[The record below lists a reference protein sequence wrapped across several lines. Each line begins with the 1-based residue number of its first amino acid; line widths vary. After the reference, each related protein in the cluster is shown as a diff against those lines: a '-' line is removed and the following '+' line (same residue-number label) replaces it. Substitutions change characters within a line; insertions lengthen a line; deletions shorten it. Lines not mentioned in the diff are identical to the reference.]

1 MLDRHHRPP
10 PAHPAL
16 PTGWNNRDQIHS
28 PLKGTGMI
36 CTITSANW
44 PFGNNNQYHIF
55 DYLQDILGYYRATH
69 ITSNNDKDY
78 SFNLAL

>member
-44 PFGNNNQYHIF
+44 PFGKYPTTLSKAFQFFN
-55 DYLQDILGYYRATH
+55 TH
-69 ITSNNDKDY
+69 LFEI
-78 SFNLAL
+78 